1 MIEVEGL
8 VKSYG
13 STHAVKGVD
22 LHVDAGEIVAFLGP
36 NGAGKTTTI
45 EILEGFRKA
54 TAGSVK
60 VMGQD
65 PASAPASWRGRLG
78 IVLQESEP
86 IPALTALETVQM
98 QSNFYS
104 FEGRT
109 RPDPAE
115 LLELVGLGDSTGQRV
130 KKLSGGQKRRL
141 DLASALVGD
150 PDLIFLDEPTTGFD
164 PTARRESWKMVGA
177 LRDLNKTVLLTTH
190 YMDEAEHLADRIV
203 VINGGLITARG
214 TAAELAT
221 AVEAK
226 TTISWTCSP
235 GDLKTL
241 VDSGIGQQ
249 LGSTIESTESAGNS
263 VSCRLEVSET
273 IPDLRMLLTATE
285 EHSIDLDGLQVV
297 DPTLEDI
304 YLKLVANPSGNHT
317 SDYVSDDMTEEESK

>member
-13 STHAVKGVD
+13 NTHAVKGID
-22 LHVDAGEIVAFLGP
+22 LHVDSGEIVAFLGP

-54 TAGSVK
+54 TSGTVR
-60 VMGQD
+60 VMGED
-65 PASAPASWRGRLG
+65 PTSAPAHWRERLG

-86 IPALTALETVQM
+86 IPSLTALETVQM

-109 RPDPAE
+109 RPEPTQ
-115 LLELVGLGDSTGQRV
+115 LLNLVGLGDAADQRV

-164 PTARRESWKMVGA
+164 PTARRESWKMVEA

-214 TAAELAT
+214 TAEELAS
-221 AVEAK
+221 VVDAK
-226 TTISWTCSP
+226 TTISWTCRT
-235 GDLKTL
+235 DDVALLT
-241 VDSGIGQQ
+241 DAGIGRRP
-249 LGSTIESTESAGNS
+249 GSEISSS
-263 VSCRLEVSET
+263 VQSDQTTTLCEMEAVEV
-273 IPDLRMLLTATE
+273 IPTLRALIDAAE
-285 EHSIDLDGLQVV
+285 NQSIDLVGLQVIN
-297 DPTLEDI
+297 PTLEDV
-304 YLKLVANPSGNHT
+304 YLKLVANPADQPDN
-317 SDYVSDDMTEEESK
+317 DDRTKGADDGR